1 MNYETIS
8 ADQFGGS
15 LTGVGINILENDVQ
29 RTVNFLQHV
38 FALRCHQVTADF
50 AIVSH
55 GTHVFQL
62 HADHTY
68 HSHPMINL
76 LPDNPPRGSG
86 IEIRLYDC
94 DPDAAVKNAEKYEFY
109 VLEPALNKP
118 HGLREAFI
126 QCHDGYVWCPSKK
139 Y

>member
-8 ADQFGGS
+8 ADQFGRS
-15 LTGVGINILENDVQ
+15 LTGVGINILVKDVQ

-50 AIVSH
+50 AIMSH
-55 GTHVFQL
+55 GTNVFQL

-76 LPDNPPRGSG
+76 LPDNPPRGSR

-94 DPDAAVKNAEKYEFY
+94 DPDAAVKNA
-109 VLEPALNKP
+109 
-118 HGLREAFI
+118 
-126 QCHDGYVWCPSKK
+126 
-139 Y
+139 

>member
-8 ADQFGGS
+8 ADEFGRS
-15 LTGVGINILENDVQ
+15 LSGVGVNILVKDV
-29 RTVNFLQHV
+29 RRIVRFLERV
-38 FALRCHQVTADF
+38 FALKCHQISNDF

-55 GTHVFQL
+55 VNHVFKL

-76 LPDNPPRGSG
+76 VPENPPRGLG

-94 DPDAAVKNAEKYEFY
+94 DPVQLLKTQKHANITY
-109 VLEPALNKP
+109 
-118 HGLREAFI
+118 
-126 QCHDGYVWCPSKK
+126 
-139 Y
+139 